1 MVSFD
6 DKKGKDDKRQ
16 KWKKSETDENGF
28 FNLTNPH
35 YGKLLTAKERN
46 KWTLEGKLVLLEIE
60 YLNSIIEI
68 PIFFQKGILFHYVVQ
83 KVFTQNR
90 WAEI

>member
-6 DKKGKDDKRQ
+6 DKMGKDDKRQ

-35 YGKLLTAKERN
+35 YGKLLTAKEKN
-46 KWTLEGKLVLLEIE
+46 KWTLEGKLV
-60 YLNSIIEI
+60 
-68 PIFFQKGILFHYVVQ
+68 
-83 KVFTQNR
+83 
-90 WAEI
+90 